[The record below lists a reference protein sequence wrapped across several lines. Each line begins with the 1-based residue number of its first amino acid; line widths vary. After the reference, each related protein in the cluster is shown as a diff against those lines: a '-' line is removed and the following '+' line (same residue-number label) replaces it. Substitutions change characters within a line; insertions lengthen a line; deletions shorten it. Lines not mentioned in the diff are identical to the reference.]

1 MLSYFLKAN
10 KTIVI
15 TSLIL
20 LIIVPIFGINFF
32 ISLLG
37 NVLLLVVLIPLLI
50 LLVIF
55 ISFNSIKS
63 NFNQCSECGFISMGS
78 SEVCMYCNSEL
89 NKQYDLDSELTNKA
103 SERII
108 EVKAE
113 EIK

>member
-1 MLSYFLKAN
+1 
-10 KTIVI
+10 
-15 TSLIL
+15 
-20 LIIVPIFGINFF
+20 
-32 ISLLG
+32 
-37 NVLLLVVLIPLLI
+37 
-50 LLVIF
+50 
-55 ISFNSIKS
+55 
-63 NFNQCSECGFISMGS
+63 MGS